1 MNSTTDSQKEDQK
14 SQAPNINK
22 ALLSD
27 SEANAEL
34 LNKPSVM
41 DIFSKRPVIAIV
53 LSFALILLGIRAA
66 MNISILQFPQ
76 ISSASIQITTPY
88 IGASAEIVQGFI
100 TEPIER
106 AASSVPGVD
115 YVDSN
120 TTPGLSTVTVWLN
133 LNEDSSAALA
143 ELSSRIDQIRFELPE
158 GAEDPAIQ
166 VVRADRPFAIFYLTV
181 NFDEETAGMS
191 RLEVTD
197 YLSRNVSPTLASI
210 PGVQRIGL
218 EGSRPP
224 SMRIWL
230 DPQKMAALDIAAD
243 DVSNALR
250 NNNLIATIGNAENNQ
265 QRVSLL
271 TDTSLSSVEE
281 FEDLVVRDNDNSQV
295 RIRDIARVML
305 DEEEGVTTARLDKDV
320 VLYISVWPLP
330 GANEIE
336 IGDRLYVMIDEINA
350 TLPEGLSITDGF
362 DGTLYMRDSLKE
374 IFITLGETVL
384 LVGLVV
390 LAMMGSFR
398 TALVPLVT
406 IPISILGAIAA
417 MSLVGFSLNLLT
429 VLAIV
434 LSVGLVVDDAIVVV
448 ENVARY
454 MRAGMGKMQA
464 ALASS
469 RQLLAPI
476 ISMTI
481 TLAAVYA
488 PIGLLTG
495 LTGALFKEFAFTLAI
510 AVIISGIVA
519 VTLSPIMSAYAS
531 PEGGKEGKITKKIN
545 GYFDRLQTF
554 YGKVLL
560 KTITLKTQ
568 ILVSAFIL
576 ALLSGPFYLGS
587 LKELAPTEDQ
597 SSITVIIESA
607 PEASLD
613 YTLKHMDDVVDTM
626 KSLEGAKFMWQI
638 INPAAGFSGVDFS
651 AVDEREQSV
660 QEMYWQAFGSLSQ
673 VPGIKAFPVL
683 DSALPTAGNFSV
695 ELVVMST
702 APYEEMKTYADQ
714 MVQAAS
720 QSGKF
725 LFASTDLKIDLPQVR
740 FNLDRQQIA
749 DLGLDLN
756 AVNRQLSTLLSGN
769 FVNRYNQDGRAYR
782 VIPMLSPEKRLNP
795 QAILELQIRIP
806 DGSLIPFSAIAD
818 IQTETAPRVLAKFQ
832 QKNAFRIFGEVIPGT
847 TKEQGLS
854 ALEDIAA
861 ELLPQSY
868 SVDYAGESRQIRKEG
883 NTLEGV
889 LLVALAFVYLV
900 LAIQFNSFR
909 DPLVVLLGSVPLAL
923 SGAMM
928 FSFLDFTTINIYS
941 QVGFITLV
949 GLIAKNG
956 ILIVEFANH
965 MQRQGLAKLEAV
977 TRAAQTRLRPVL
989 MTTAATVLGHFPLV
1003 LVTGA
1008 GAEARN
1014 SIGIILVA
1022 GMLVGTLFT
1031 LLVLPSVYMVL
1042 ASDHS
1047 EDLEKESQA
1056 NANLFEAS

>member
-1 MNSTTDSQKEDQK
+1 MSESTNSMND
-14 SQAPNINK
+14 A
-22 ALLSD
+22 
-27 SEANAEL
+27 EANAEI
-34 LNKPSVM
+34 LNKPTKM

-53 LSFALILLGIRAA
+53 LSLALILIGIRAA

-76 ISSASIQITTPY
+76 ISSASIVVTTPY
-88 IGASAEIVQGFI
+88 IGASAEVVQGFI

-106 AASSVPGVD
+106 AASSVPGID
-115 YVDSN
+115 YIDSN
-120 TTPGLSTVTVWLN
+120 TTPGLSTVTLWLRI
-133 LNEDSSAALA
+133 NEDSTAALA
-143 ELSSRIDQIRFELPE
+143 ELSTRIDQIRFELPE
-158 GAEDPAIQ
+158 AAEDPAIQ

-181 NFDEETAGMS
+181 NYDEELADMS

-210 PGVQRIGL
+210 PGVQRIGI
-218 EGSRPP
+218 EGGRTPA
-224 SMRIWL
+224 MRIWL
-230 DPQKMAALDIAAD
+230 NSQKMAALDIS
-243 DVSNALR
+243 SNDISVALR
-250 NNNLIATIGNAENNQ
+250 ANNLIATIGNSENDK
-265 QRVSLL
+265 QRISLV
-271 TDTSLSSVEE
+271 TNTSLSSVVE
-281 FEDLVVRDNDNSQV
+281 FENLVIRDNNDVQI
-295 RIRDIARVML
+295 RIRDIAEVEL
-305 DEEEGVTTARLDKDV
+305 AEEEGVTTARLDEDV
-320 VLYISVWPLP
+320 VVYISVWPLP

-336 IGDRLYVMIDEINA
+336 IGDRLYVMIDDINKN
-350 TLPEGLSITDGF
+350 LPKGLSITDGF
-362 DGTLYMRDSLKE
+362 DGTLYMRDSLRE

-417 MSLVGFSLNLLT
+417 MYAVGFSLNLLT

-448 ENVARY
+448 ENVSRY

-469 RQLLAPI
+469 RQLFAPI
-476 ISMTI
+476 VSMTV

-510 AVIISGIVA
+510 AVLISGIVA

-531 PEGGKEGKITKKIN
+531 PEGGKEGKITKKVN
-545 GYFDRLQTF
+545 AFFERLQNF
-554 YGKVLL
+554 YGKVVI
-560 KTITLKTQ
+560 KTIALKAQ
-568 ILVSAFIL
+568 ILFSAIVLAIL
-576 ALLSGPFYLGS
+576 TIPFYLGS

-597 SSITVIIESA
+597 SSITVIIESS
-607 PEASLD
+607 PEASID
-613 YTLKHMDDVVDTM
+613 YTLKHMNDVVSTM
-626 KSLEGAKFMWQI
+626 KQLEGAKFMWQI
-638 INPAAGFSGVDFS
+638 MNPSAGFGGVDFTPVS
-651 AVDEREQSV
+651 EREASIQDI
-660 QEMYWQAFGSLSQ
+660 YGQAFFMLSS
-673 VPGIKAFPVL
+673 VPGVKAFPVL

-695 ELVVMST
+695 EMVVLST
-702 APYEEMKTYADQ
+702 DPYEKMKLYADQ
-714 MVQAAS
+714 LVTAANE
-720 QSGKF
+720 SGKF
-725 LFASTDLKIDLPQVR
+725 IFANTDLKIDLPQVR
-740 FNLDRQQIA
+740 FKLDRQVIA
-749 DLGLDLN
+749 DLGLDL
-756 AVNRQLSTLLSGN
+756 ASVNSQLSTLLSGN
-769 FVNRYNQDGRAYR
+769 FVNRFNQDGRAYR
-782 VIPMLSPEKRLNP
+782 VIPMLAESERSSPDD
-795 QAILELQIRIP
+795 ILKLQIRLP
-806 DGSLIPFSAIAD
+806 SGELVPFSAMAE
-818 IQTETAPRVLAKFQ
+818 IQTETAPRVLAKFS
-832 QKNAFRIFGEVIPGT
+832 QKNAFRIFAEVIPGMT
-847 TKEQGLS
+847 TKESGLA
-854 ALEDIAA
+854 ALESAAA
-861 ELLPQSY
+861 EILPDNY
-868 SVDYAGESRQIRKEG
+868 TVDYSGESRQIRLEG

-889 LLVALAFVYLV
+889 LLIALAFVYLV

-965 MQRQGLAKLEAV
+965 MQRQGLNKLDAI
-977 TRAAQTRLRPVL
+977 TKAAQTRLRPVL

-1022 GMLVGTLFT
+1022 GMIVGTLFT
-1031 LLVLPSVYMVL
+1031 LLVLPSVYMAL

-1047 EDLEKESQA
+1047 DDNRREELA
-1056 NANLFEAS
+1056 NASLFVNNTSKA

>member
-1 MNSTTDSQKEDQK
+1 MN
-14 SQAPNINK
+14 NK
-22 ALLSD
+22 LDNRPEQIDDA
-27 SEANAEL
+27 EANAEL
-34 LNKPSVM
+34 LNKPSKM
-41 DIFSKRPVIAIV
+41 DIFSKRPVLAIV
-53 LSFALILLGIRAA
+53 LSLMLILIGIRAA
-66 MNISILQFPQ
+66 MNIPVLQFPQ

-88 IGASAEIVQGFI
+88 IGASAEVVQGFI

-120 TTPGLSTVTVWLN
+120 TTPGLSLVTVWLK
-133 LNEDSSAALA
+133 LNEDSSSALA

-166 VVRADRPFAIFYLTV
+166 VVRADRPFALFYLTV
-181 NFDEETAGMS
+181 NYDEDIADMS

-197 YLSRNVSPTLASI
+197 YLSRNVSPTLSSI

-218 EGSRPP
+218 EGSRSPA
-224 SMRIWL
+224 MRIWL
-230 DPQKMAALDIAAD
+230 DSQKMAALNVAAD
-243 DVSNALR
+243 DVSSALR
-250 NNNLIATIGNAENNQ
+250 ANNLIATIGNTQNSQ
-265 QRVSLL
+265 QRISLL
-271 TDTSLSSVEE
+271 TDTSLTSVEE
-281 FEDLVVRDNDNSQV
+281 FKNLVVRDNNTSQV
-295 RIRDIARVML
+295 RIRDIATVSV
-305 DEEEGVTTARLDKDV
+305 DEEEGVTTARRDKKTA
-320 VLYISVWPLP
+320 LFISVWPLP

-336 IGDRLYVMIDEINA
+336 IGDRLYEKIAEVNKTFPA
-350 TLPEGLSITDGF
+350 GLSITDGF
-362 DGTLYMRDSLKE
+362 DGTIYMRDSLRE

-398 TALVPLVT
+398 AALVPLVT

-417 MSLVGFSLNLLT
+417 MYLVGFSLNLLT

-448 ENVARY
+448 ENVGRY
-454 MRAGMGKMQA
+454 MRSGMGRMQA

-488 PIGLLTG
+488 PIGLLDG

-510 AVIISGIVA
+510 AVLISGVVA

-531 PEGGKEGKITKKIN
+531 PEGGKEGRITKKIN
-545 GYFDRLQTF
+545 GYFESLQIF
-554 YGKVLL
+554 YGKVLD
-560 KTITLKTQ
+560 KTISMKSQVLVAGL
-568 ILVSAFIL
+568 ILS
-576 ALLSGPFYLGS
+576 LLSAPFYLLS

-613 YTLKHMDDVVDTM
+613 YTLKHMNDVVDTM
-626 KSLEGAKFMWQI
+626 NELEGARYMWQI
-638 INPAAGFSGVDFS
+638 INPAAGFSGVDF
-651 AVDEREQSV
+651 VPVNERSQSV
-660 QEMYWQAFGSLSQ
+660 QDLYWEAFGRLSK
-673 VPGIKAFPVL
+673 VPGVKAFPVL
-683 DSALPTAGNFSV
+683 DSALPTAGTFSV
-695 ELVVMST
+695 ELVVLST
-702 APYEEMKTYADQ
+702 SPYEDMKTYADK
-714 MVQAAS
+714 MVIAAN

-725 LFASTDLKIDLPQVR
+725 LFANTDLKIDLPQVR
-740 FNLDRQQIA
+740 FTLNRQRIA
-749 DLGLDLN
+749 DLGLDLAN
-756 AVNRQLSTLLSGN
+756 VNRQLSTLLSGN

-782 VIPMLSPEKRLNP
+782 VIPMVSPTERMNP
-795 QAILELQIRIP
+795 QAIMNLQIRIG
-806 DGSLIPFSAIAD
+806 DGSLIPFSAIAEL
-818 IQTETAPRVLAKFQ
+818 QTETAPRVLARFG

-847 TKEQGLS
+847 TKEQGLT
-854 ALEDIAA
+854 ALENIAN
-861 ELLPQSY
+861 EILPNTY
-868 SVDYAGESRQIRKEG
+868 SIDYAGESRQIRLEG
-883 NTLEGV
+883 NTLESV
-889 LLVALAFVYLV
+889 LLIALVFVYLV
-900 LAIQFNSFR
+900 LAVQFNSFR

-923 SGAMM
+923 AGAMM
-928 FSFLDFTTINIYS
+928 FTFLDFTTINIYS
-941 QVGFITLV
+941 QIGFITLV

-965 MQRQGLAKLEAV
+965 MQRQGFDKLAAIKS
-977 TRAAQTRLRPVL
+977 AAQTRLRPVL

-1022 GMLVGTLFT
+1022 GMLVGTMFT
-1031 LLVLPSVYMVL
+1031 LLVLPNVYMLL

-1047 EDLEKESQA
+1047 NDYKKDKIANSDLFLAKG
-1056 NANLFEAS
+1056 NVN

>member
-1 MNSTTDSQKEDQK
+1 METK
-14 SQAPNINK
+14 SSSPKPAINK
-22 ALLSD
+22 QLLSD

-34 LNKPSVM
+34 LNTPSIM

-53 LSFALILLGIRAA
+53 ICVALVLFGIRAA
-66 MNISILQFPQ
+66 MNISVLQFPQ
-76 ISSASIQITTPY
+76 ISSASIQISTPY

-143 ELSSRIDQIRFELPE
+143 ELSARIDQIRFELPE

-181 NFDEETAGMS
+181 NYDEEVARMS

-197 YLSRNVSPTLASI
+197 YLSRNVSPALSSI

-230 DPQKMAALDIAAD
+230 DPEKMAALDIAAD

-250 NNNLIATIGNAENNQ
+250 SNNLIATIGNSENGQ

-271 TDTSLSSVEE
+271 TDTSLSTVEE
-281 FEDLVVRDNDNSQV
+281 FEQLVVRDNNASQV
-295 RIRDIARVML
+295 RIKDIAQVML

-350 TLPEGLSITDGF
+350 TLPQGLSITQGF

-374 IFITLGETVL
+374 IFITLAETVI

-417 MSLVGFSLNLLT
+417 MSLAGFSLNLLT

-488 PIGLLTG
+488 PIGFLTG

-545 GYFDRLQTF
+545 GYFDSLQHF

-560 KTITLKTQ
+560 KTINLKAQ
-568 ILVSAFIL
+568 ILGAAFVL
-576 ALLSGPFYLGS
+576 ALLSAPFYLLS

-626 KSLEGAKFMWQI
+626 KSLEGAEFMWQI
-638 INPAAGFSGVDFS
+638 INPSLGFSGVEF
-651 AVDEREQSV
+651 VPVGEREQSV
-660 QEMYWQAFGSLSQ
+660 QDMYWQAFGKLSQ

-695 ELVVMST
+695 ELVVLST
-702 APYEEMKTYADQ
+702 APYEEMKVYADKL
-714 MVQAAS
+714 VQAAQ

-725 LFASTDLKIDLPQVR
+725 LFANTDLKIDLPQVR

-749 DLGLDLN
+749 DLGLDLA

-782 VIPMLSPEKRLNP
+782 VIPMLSPDQRLNP
-795 QAILELQIRIP
+795 QAILNLQIRIP

-818 IQTETAPRVLAKFQ
+818 IQTETAPRVLSKFQ
-832 QKNAFRIFGEVIPGT
+832 QKNAFRISGEVIPGT

-854 ALEDIAA
+854 ALEEAAA
-861 ELLPQSY
+861 EILPSTY
-868 SVDYAGESRQIRKEG
+868 TTDYAGESRQIRKEG
-883 NTLEGV
+883 NSLEGV
-889 LLVALAFVYLV
+889 LLIALAFVYLV

-965 MQRQGLAKLEAV
+965 MQRQGLDKLEAV
-977 TRAAQTRLRPVL
+977 KKAAQTRLRPVL

-1047 EDLEKESQA
+1047 KDNEREALA
-1056 NANLFEAS
+1056 NRNIVEA

>member
-1 MNSTTDSQKEDQK
+1 VSDKLHSGTTQL
-14 SQAPNINK
+14 NK
-22 ALLSD
+22 H
-27 SEANAEL
+27 EAGAKL
-34 LNKPSVM
+34 LNTPSKM
-41 DIFSKRPVIAIV
+41 DIFSKRPVLAIV
-53 LSFALILLGIRAA
+53 LSLVLILVGIRAA

-88 IGASAEIVQGFI
+88 IGASAEVVQGFI

-120 TTPGLSTVTVWLN
+120 TTPGLSFVTVWLK
-133 LNEDSSAALA
+133 LNEDSSSALA

-158 GAEDPAIQ
+158 GAQDPAIQ

-181 NFDEETAGMS
+181 NYDEESAGIS
-191 RLEVTD
+191 RLEVSD
-197 YLSRNVSPTLASI
+197 YLSRNVAPSLSSI

-218 EGSRPP
+218 EGSRSP

-230 DPQKMAALDIAAD
+230 DPQKMAALNVAAD
-243 DVSNALR
+243 DVSSALR
-250 NNNLIATIGNAENNQ
+250 ANNQIATIGNTENNQ
-265 QRVSLL
+265 QRISLL
-271 TDTSLSSVEE
+271 TDTSLTSVEE
-281 FEDLVVRDNDNSQV
+281 FENLVVRNNNASQV
-295 RIRDIARVML
+295 RIRDIATVVL
-305 DEEEGVTTARLDKDV
+305 GEEEGVTTARLDKDT

-336 IGDRLYVMIDEINA
+336 IGDRLYVMIDEINK
-350 TLPEGLSITDGF
+350 TLPTGLSITEGF
-362 DGTLYMRDSLKE
+362 DGTLYMRDSLRE

-390 LAMMGSFR
+390 LVMMGSFR

-417 MSLVGFSLNLLT
+417 MYLVGFSLNLLT

-454 MRAGMGKMQA
+454 MRSGMGKMEA

-476 ISMTI
+476 IGMTI

-510 AVIISGIVA
+510 AVLISGVVA
-519 VTLSPIMSAYAS
+519 LTLSPIMAAYAS
-531 PEGGKEGKITKKIN
+531 PEGGKEGKITQKIN
-545 GYFDRLQTF
+545 RYFDSLQIF
-554 YGKVLL
+554 YGRVLD
-560 KTITLKTQ
+560 KTISLKAQ
-568 ILVSAFIL
+568 ILVAGFIL
-576 ALLSGPFYLGS
+576 SLLSAPFYLLS

-597 SSITVIIESA
+597 AGINVIIESA

-613 YTLKHMDDVVDTM
+613 YTLKHMDDVVDILM
-626 KSLEGAKFMWQI
+626 ELEGATNMWQI
-638 INPAAGFSGVDFS
+638 INPSVGFSGVNFVPLS
-651 AVDEREQSV
+651 QRSQNV
-660 QEMYWQAFGSLSQ
+660 QDMYWQAFGSLSQ
-673 VPGIKAFPVL
+673 VPGIKAYPVL
-683 DSALPTAGNFSV
+683 DSALPTAGNFAV
-695 ELVVMST
+695 ELVVLST
-702 APYEEMKTYADQ
+702 DPFEDMKKYADQ
-714 MVQAAS
+714 MVQAAN

-725 LFASTDLKIDLPQVR
+725 LFADTDLKIDLPQVR
-740 FNLDRQQIA
+740 FNLNRTLIA
-749 DLGLDLN
+749 DLGLDL
-756 AVNRQLSTLLSGN
+756 ASVNRQLSTMLSGD

-782 VIPMLSPEKRLNP
+782 VIPMLSPTERLNP
-795 QAILELQIRIP
+795 QAIMDLQIRIG
-806 DGSLIPFSAIAD
+806 DGSIIPFSAIAEL
-818 IQTETAPRVLAKFQ
+818 QTETAPRVLSKFE

-847 TKEQGLS
+847 TKEQGLKV
-854 ALEDIAA
+854 LEDIASQM
-861 ELLPQSY
+861 LPQTY
-868 SVDYAGESRQIRKEG
+868 TIDYAGESRQIRLEG

-889 LLVALAFVYLV
+889 LLVALVFVYFV
-900 LAIQFNSFR
+900 LAVQFNSFR

-928 FSFLDFTTINIYS
+928 FSFLNFTTINIYS

-965 MQRQGLAKLEAV
+965 MQKQGLNKLEAV
-977 TRAAQTRLRPVL
+977 KSAAQTRLRPVL

-1003 LVTGA
+1003 LVSGA

-1022 GMLVGTLFT
+1022 GMLLGTFFT
-1031 LLVLPSVYMVL
+1031 LIVLPSVYIL
-1042 ASDHS
+1042 IASDHS
-1047 EDLEKESQA
+1047 KDFEEENNAKADLVPTD
-1056 NANLFEAS
+1056 

>member
-1 MNSTTDSQKEDQK
+1 METK
-14 SQAPNINK
+14 SSSPKPAINK
-22 ALLSD
+22 QLLSD

-34 LNKPSVM
+34 LNKPSIM

-53 LSFALILLGIRAA
+53 ICVALMLFGIRAA
-66 MNISILQFPQ
+66 MNISVLQFPQ
-76 ISSASIQITTPY
+76 ISSASIQISTPY

-120 TTPGLSTVTVWLN
+120 TTPGLSTVTLWLN

-143 ELSSRIDQIRFELPE
+143 ELSARIDQIRFELPE

-181 NFDEETAGMS
+181 NYDEEVAKMS

-197 YLSRNVSPTLASI
+197 YLSRNVSPALSSI

-218 EGSRPP
+218 EGGRPP

-230 DPQKMAALDIAAD
+230 DPEKMAALDIAAD

-250 NNNLIATIGNAENNQ
+250 SNNLIATIGNSENDQ

-271 TDTSLSSVEE
+271 TDTSLSTVEE
-281 FEDLVVRDNDNSQV
+281 FEQLVVRDNNASQV
-295 RIRDIARVML
+295 RIKDIAQVML

-350 TLPEGLSITDGF
+350 TLPQGLSITQGF

-374 IFITLGETVL
+374 IFITLAETVI

-417 MSLVGFSLNLLT
+417 MSLAGFSLNLLT

-488 PIGLLTG
+488 PIGFLTG

-510 AVIISGIVA
+510 AVIISGVVA

-545 GYFDRLQTF
+545 AYFDSLQHF

-560 KTITLKTQ
+560 KTINLKAQ
-568 ILVSAFIL
+568 ILGAAFVL
-576 ALLSGPFYLGS
+576 ALLSAPFYLLS

-626 KSLEGAKFMWQI
+626 KSLEGAQFMWQI
-638 INPAAGFSGVDFS
+638 VNPSLGFSGVEFVPVS
-651 AVDEREQSV
+651 EREQSV
-660 QEMYWQAFGSLSQ
+660 QDMYRQAFGKLSQ

-695 ELVVMST
+695 ELVVLST
-702 APYEEMKTYADQ
+702 APYEEMKVYADKL
-714 MVQAAS
+714 VLAAQ

-725 LFASTDLKIDLPQVR
+725 LFANTDLKIDLPQVR

-749 DLGLDLN
+749 DLGLDLA

-782 VIPMLSPEKRLNP
+782 VIPMLSPEQRLNP
-795 QAILELQIRIP
+795 QAILNLQIRIP

-818 IQTETAPRVLAKFQ
+818 IQTETAPRVLSKFQ
-832 QKNAFRIFGEVIPGT
+832 QKNAFRISGEVIPGT

-854 ALEDIAA
+854 ALEDAAA
-861 ELLPQSY
+861 EILPSTY
-868 SVDYAGESRQIRKEG
+868 STDYAGESRQIRKEG
-883 NTLEGV
+883 NSLEGV
-889 LLVALAFVYLV
+889 LLIALAFVYLV

-965 MQRQGLAKLEAV
+965 MQRQGLDKLEAV
-977 TRAAQTRLRPVL
+977 KKAAQTRLRPVL

-1047 EDLEKESQA
+1047 NDNEREALA
-1056 NANLFEAS
+1056 NQNIVEA